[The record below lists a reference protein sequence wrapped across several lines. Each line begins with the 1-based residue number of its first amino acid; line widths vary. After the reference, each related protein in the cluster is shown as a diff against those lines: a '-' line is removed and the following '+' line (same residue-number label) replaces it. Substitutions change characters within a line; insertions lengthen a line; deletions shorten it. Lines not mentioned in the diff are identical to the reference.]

1 MLTPMQNPSL
11 NVYRSSAAKRFAWDA
26 VAWRRRVVRT
36 STCLFTAIF
45 AAGLQAAE
53 NISVL
58 GNKPRWDVLEHYQQ
72 TITHDEFAHL
82 INAVYGTHGCAPD
95 LIEIKDDAARVLMNR
110 DAQKF
115 FTLWFAADTEEQ
127 KLVPRLWRPAKSL
140 PPAGRDKALSGL
152 KIALDPGHL
161 GGKWAKMEERWFQ
174 VGNSQP
180 VQEGDLTLC
189 VARLLALWLR
199 DLGAKVSFV
208 QSTNKPTTGKR
219 PDDFRELARKIL
231 IRNGAPQP

>member
-1 MLTPMQNPSL
+1 M
-11 NVYRSSAAKRFAWDA
+11 AKAGHQSFDHF
-26 VAWRRRVVRT
+26 
-36 STCLFTAIF
+36 LFTAIF

-72 TITHDEFAHL
+72 TITRDEFAHL
-82 INAVYGTHGCAPD
+82 INDVYGTHGFAPD
-95 LIEIKDDAARVLMNR
+95 LIEIKDDTARILMNR

-115 FTLWFAADTEEQ
+115 FTLRFAGGTEER

-140 PPAGRDKALSGL
+140 PPAERNKPLSGL

-161 GGKWAKMEERWFQ
+161 GGSWAKMEERWFQ
-174 VGNSQP
+174 VGDSKP
-180 VQEGDLTLC
+180 VQEGDLTLS
-189 VARLLALWLR
+189 VARLLATRLR

-208 QSTNKPTTGKR
+208 RS
-219 PDDFRELARKIL
+219 D
-231 IRNGAPQP
+231 